1 MSKGV
6 DIFVDSEQ
14 ALDDFVADLSKLFTI
29 EFIALAEEEAYQFRN
44 GAIAL
49 TVRPNDNPQRADH
62 RFHLQVTGDTYGY
75 PQQRAKWSQDW
86 GYDFYQ
92 ALKGSGRYR
101 VRRVID

>member
-14 ALDDFVADLSKLFTI
+14 SLADFVADISKILTI
-29 EFIALAEEEAYQFRN
+29 ELEALPDENAYQFRN
-44 GAIAL
+44 GVIAL
-49 TVRPNDNPQRADH
+49 TIRPNDNLQRANH
-62 RFHLQVTGDTYGY
+62 RFHLQITGDTYGD

-92 ALKGSGRYR
+92 AIKGTGRYR